1 MPLSNQPR
9 NRLTV
14 NAPLGHIQNMQTVA
28 ETIRYAQRVAKL
40 LSMAERDAVIATIA
54 ADPMAGDLIQGT
66 GGLRKLRFGKG
77 GRGKSGGVRVI
88 YYFHDEGMPVFMLDI
103 YGKNERSDLSH
114 AERKNLAK
122 LVSLL
127 KSDRRSMS

>member
-1 MPLSNQPR
+1 
-9 NRLTV
+9 
-14 NAPLGHIQNMQTVA
+14 MQTVA

-88 YYFHDEGMPVFMLDI
+88 YYFHDEGMPVFMLEI

-114 AERKNLAK
+114 PERKNLAK